1 VIAIPTLE
9 TERLR
14 LRAWQASDAEP
25 FAEMCADAELM
36 HYVGGVMDRT
46 DAWRRMS
53 TYVGHWTLRGCG
65 PFALE
70 DKASGQLAGYSG
82 VFDPDGWPEREI
94 NWGLRRSFVGRGL
107 ITEAATRVRK
117 YAYETLG
124 FTTIT
129 SCIDLENAPSVA
141 VARRLG
147 ATLDRTVEFRGKAVG
162 VFRHLAPDALHSR
175 QHQH

>member
-9 TERLR
+9 TERLK
-14 LRAWQASDAEP
+14 LRAWQASDAAP

-46 DAWRRMS
+46 DGWRRMS
-53 TYVGHWTLRGCG
+53 TYVGHWTLRGYG

-70 DKASGQLAGYSG
+70 DKASGELAGYSG

-94 NWGLRRSFVGRGL
+94 NWGLRRSFLGRGL
-107 ITEAATRVRK
+107 ITEAATRVRR

-147 ATLDRTVEFRGKAVG
+147 AGLDRTVEFRGKAVG

-175 QHQH
+175 QHPH